1 MGKISKSKDHVIELR
16 PHNILAFP
24 NYSNP
29 KINYFA
35 YFRKVKGN
43 FHSDKLIKHWIK
55 IIRSLHE
62 NPDLKFKYVRG
73 IDSVCK
79 ECEHRKECSNPK
91 HINYKL
97 AKDADKDAIKQMPEL
112 KFGKIYD
119 GKFLKKMFNKKLAKV
134 PKIREL
140 NKK

>member
-1 MGKISKSKDHVIELR
+1 MKYRKSKSEKYDMKLR
-16 PHNILAFP
+16 PHNVLAYP
-24 NYSNP
+24 NYANP
-29 KINYFA
+29 NVDYFA

-119 GKFLKKMFNKKLAKV
+119 GNFLKLMFKKLAKSSKV
-134 PKIREL
+134 
-140 NKK
+140 KK